1 MLLGVNM
8 GYDRVRKI
16 AYYTIAIL
24 GAMLLSY
31 IFIRYVFLLILPFL
45 IAAAIVFSIER
56 PAVWLRDKLHM
67 SVRLSRLCMTLL
79 ATLAFFGLVGLGVWW
94 IAAEL
99 WEFISGE
106 GGVRIEAAI
115 EELTSSG
122 GIFGALGDKVGDA
135 VYSLAISL
143 IENLGSFLSSFLGA
157 VPRAIL
163 FLVITVISSVYF
175 ALDLDVIRGFLAR
188 VLPNSATRVL
198 GRLKKGFFSAL
209 VGYIRSYSLLMLF
222 TFGVLL
228 LGFFILGVEH
238 FVLFAFV
245 ISLLDALPVIGVG
258 TALIPW
264 GVYLVITKNAP
275 LGIALLILY
284 LTHTVLRQLVEPRI
298 VGKNLGVHPIITLV
312 VLYIGYSLFGF
323 FGILL
328 VPVFTVLLEVILGKD
343 NSAEVDEGSVAE

>member
-56 PAVWLRDKLHM
+56 PAVWLKEKLHLSM
-67 SVRLSRLCMTLL
+67 RLSRLCMTLL

-94 IAAEL
+94 IAVEL

-115 EELTSSG
+115 EELTSG

-135 VYSLAISL
+135 VYSLVISL

-188 VLPNSATRVL
+188 VLPDSVTRLL
-198 GRLKKGFFSAL
+198 GRLKKGFFSAI

-264 GVYLVITKNAP
+264 GAYLIITKNAP
-275 LGIALLILY
+275 LGFAILILY
-284 LTHTVLRQLVEPRI
+284 LTHTVLRQLVEPKI

-343 NSAEVDEGSVAE
+343 NSAEVDEASSAE